1 MNQKI
6 TIERPTSVFSGV
18 GALFISFLLLQ
29 VGNGLQ
35 RILLP
40 LRAESEGISAGSMG
54 LVMAFHFAG
63 YLIGARFIIV
73 AINTVGHV
81 RVFAALAST
90 ASIAVL
96 VNAVFV
102 VPASWMIV
110 YLISGICNA
119 GIFVVLESW
128 LNAKASNEDRGK
140 VLGTYM
146 MIMMG
151 GTAAGFLMVNLG
163 DASGFRMFIFSSVL
177 ISSAVIPV
185 ALTAT
190 SVPPLQEEERMKLGE
205 LFNIIPAAVVGLFL
219 ASFVQAS
226 TSSMSTVYGTEA
238 GMSTEKVALFTA
250 AGFVGAVLLQFPL
263 GALSDRFPRRSVIIG
278 ATVIAGLLALMGALT
293 SATGSWIVLIHL
305 SFGAFVFPLYGLF
318 LALANDWIPLERRTA
333 AASALVLVSSLGAV
347 VSPIITA
354 QAINFFGPSGFYW
367 SFVAVFT
374 ILFIYLTYRVRVR
387 EAVPIDR
394 QSPFRPIVARSGQ
407 IFHIVSRRIRT
418 QDQSRES

>member
-6 TIERPTSVFSGV
+6 TVERPTSVFSGI
-18 GALFISFLLLQ
+18 GALFISILLLQ

-40 LRAESEGISAGSMG
+40 LRAESEGISAGMMG
-54 LVMAFHFAG
+54 LVMTFHFAG
-63 YLIGARFIIV
+63 YFFGARFIIG
-73 AINTVGHV
+73 AINAVGHI

-96 VNAVFV
+96 INAVFV
-102 VPASWMIV
+102 VPASWMVV
-110 YLISGICNA
+110 YFISGICNA

-128 LNAKASNEDRGK
+128 LNAKASNEVRGK

-151 GTAAGFLMVNLG
+151 GTAAGFLLINLG
-163 DASGFRMFIFSSVL
+163 DSSGFRMFIFSSVL

-185 ALTAT
+185 ALTST
-190 SVPPLQEEERMKLGE
+190 SAPPLQEEEERMKIGE

-226 TSSMSTVYGTEA
+226 TSSMSTVFGTEA
-238 GMSTEKVALFTA
+238 GMSTGKVALFTA
-250 AGFVGAVLLQFPL
+250 VGFVGAVVLQFPL
-263 GALSDRFPRRSVIIG
+263 GALSDRLPRRSVIIG
-278 ATVIAGLLALMGALT
+278 ATVVAGVVALLGALT
-293 SATGSWIVLIHL
+293 PTTGSWIIVIHL
-305 SFGAFVFPLYGLF
+305 CFGAFVFPIYGLF
-318 LALANDWIPLERRTA
+318 LALANDWIPAERRTA

-354 QAINFFGPSGFYW
+354 QAMNIFGPSGFYW
-367 SFVAVFT
+367 TFVGVFT
-374 ILFIYLTYRVRVR
+374 LLFVYMTYRVKVR
-387 EAVPIDR
+387 EAVPIEK
-394 QSPFRPIVARSGQ
+394 QSAFRPIVARSGE
-407 IFHIVSRRIRT
+407 IFHTVTRRIRKP
-418 QDQSRES
+418 

>member
-1 MNQKI
+1 MNQEI
-6 TIERPTSVFSGV
+6 TVERPASIFSGI

-40 LRAESEGISAGSMG
+40 LRAESEGISAGMMG

-63 YLIGARFIIV
+63 YLFGARFIIG
-73 AINTVGHV
+73 AINTVGHI

-96 VNAVFV
+96 INAVFV
-102 VPASWMIV
+102 VPASWMVV
-110 YLISGICNA
+110 YFISGICNA

-128 LNAKASNEDRGK
+128 LNAKASNEVRGK

-151 GTAAGFLMVNLG
+151 GTAAGFLLINLG

-185 ALTAT
+185 ALTST
-190 SVPPLQEEERMKLGE
+190 SAPPLQEEERMKIGE

-226 TSSMSTVYGTEA
+226 TSSMSTVFGTEA
-238 GMSTEKVALFTA
+238 GMSTGKVALFTA
-250 AGFVGAVLLQFPL
+250 VGFVGAVVLQFPL

-278 ATVIAGLLALMGALT
+278 ATLIAGLLALLGALT
-293 SATGSWIVLIHL
+293 PTAGSWIIVVHL
-305 SFGAFVFPLYGLF
+305 CFGAFVFPLYGLF
-318 LALANDWIPLERRTA
+318 LALANDWIPVERRIA

-354 QAINFFGPSGFYW
+354 QSMNVFGPSGFYW
-367 SFVAVFT
+367 TFVGVFAL
-374 ILFIYLTYRVRVR
+374 LFVYMTYRVGVR
-387 EAVPIDR
+387 EAVPIEK
-394 QSPFRPIVARSGQ
+394 QSAFRPIVARSGE
-407 IFHIVSRRIRT
+407 IFHTVTRRIRK
-418 QDQSRES
+418 S